1 MRVALFGGSFNPPHV
16 AHQMVA
22 LWALETQ
29 PIDEVWFVPVYKHA
43 FNKDLEA
50 FEHRVEMTRLAAERF
65 GAAAKVI
72 DAEKDNASGRTYDL
86 LVELT
91 TGDAADPSRSFRLL
105 VGTDILAESHKWH
118 RWDDVIAMAP
128 LMVIARAGHLP
139 AGQET
144 TFAAPS
150 ISSTQIRE
158 LLKAVQSGPMAERS
172 RAHDEVASL
181 LPAAVLR
188 YIDAHSLYR
197 LSR

>member
-1 MRVALFGGSFNPPHV
+1 MTAMVRIALFGGSFNPPHV

-29 PIDEVWFVPVYKHA
+29 PVDEVWFVPVYKHA
-43 FNKDLEA
+43 FNKELEP

-65 GAAAKVI
+65 GAAARVV

-86 LVELT
+86 LQTLT
-91 TGDAADPSRSFRLL
+91 KDGSRSFRLL

-139 AGQET
+139 AGHET
-144 TFAAPS
+144 SFAAPS

-158 LLKAVQSGPMAERS
+158 LLAGEQDPAATEAERAGA
-172 RAHDEVASL
+172 RDEVTSL
-181 LPAAVLR
+181 LPASVLR
-188 YIDAHSLYR
+188 YIGAHGLYR
-197 LSR
+197 

>member
-1 MRVALFGGSFNPPHV
+1 MTRVALFGGSFNPPHV

-43 FNKDLEA
+43 FNKDLVP
-50 FEHRVEMTRLAAERF
+50 FEHRVAMTRLAAARF
-65 GAAAKVI
+65 GSAARVV

-86 LVELT
+86 LTTLT
-91 TGDAADPSRSFRLL
+91 QSDAQASFRLL

-128 LMVIARAGHLP
+128 LMVIGRAGHLP
-139 AGQET
+139 AGSET
-144 TFAAPS
+144 AFAAPS

-158 LLKAVQSGPMAERS
+158 LLAREATEPA
-172 RAHDEVASL
+172 RAEVASL
-181 LPAAVLR
+181 LPASVLG
-188 YIDAHSLYR
+188 YIDAHGLYR
-197 LSR
+197 

>member
-1 MRVALFGGSFNPPHV
+1 MTRVALFGGSFNPPHV

-43 FNKDLEA
+43 FNKDLEP
-50 FEHRVEMTRLAAERF
+50 FEHRVEMTTLAAARF
-65 GAAAKVI
+65 GTAARVV

-91 TGDAADPSRSFRLL
+91 TGPSADASRSFRLL

-128 LMVIARAGHLP
+128 LMVIARAGHLE
-139 AGQET
+139 AGDET

-158 LLKAVQSGPMAERS
+158 LLARGSAEAR
-172 RAHDEVASL
+172 DEVASL
-181 LPAAVLR
+181 LPRSVLG
-188 YIDAHSLYR
+188 YIDANSLYR
-197 LSR
+197 S

>member
-1 MRVALFGGSFNPPHV
+1 MPRIAVFGGSFNPPHV

-50 FEHRVEMTRLAAERF
+50 FEHRVEMTRLAAARF
-65 GAAAKVI
+65 GPAARVV
-72 DAEKDNASGRTYDL
+72 DAEKQNASGRTYDL
-86 LVELT
+86 LLELT
-91 TGDAADPSRSFRLL
+91 KDASRSFRLL

-118 RWDDVIAMAP
+118 RWDDVVAMAP

-139 AGQET
+139 VGIET

-150 ISSTQIRE
+150 ISSTQIRD
-158 LLKAVQSGPMAERS
+158 LLGRGEAAR
-172 RAHDEVASL
+172 DEVASL
-181 LPAAVLR
+181 LPAAVLG
-188 YIDAHSLYR
+188 YIDANSLYR
-197 LSR
+197 PYR

>member
-1 MRVALFGGSFNPPHV
+1 MALFGGSFNPPHV

-29 PIDEVWFVPVYKHA
+29 PVDEVWFVPVFKHA
-43 FNKDLEA
+43 FNKDLEP
-50 FEHRVEMTRLAAERF
+50 FEHRVEMTRLAAARF
-65 GAAAKVI
+65 GAAAKVV
-72 DAEKDNASGRTYDL
+72 DAEKDNESGRTYDL
-86 LVELT
+86 LLELT
-91 TGDAADPSRSFRLL
+91 TGATADASRTFRLL

-139 AGQET
+139 AGHET

-158 LLKAVQSGPMAERS
+158 LLSETTPMVERGP
-172 RAHDEVASL
+172 AHDEVASL
-181 LPAAVLR
+181 LPASVLR
-188 YIDAHSLYR
+188 YIDAHGLYR
-197 LSR
+197 

>member
-1 MRVALFGGSFNPPHV
+1 MTRVALFGGSFNPPHV

-29 PIDEVWFVPVYKHA
+29 PIDEVWFVPVFKHA
-43 FNKDLEA
+43 FNKDLEP
-50 FEHRVEMTRLAAERF
+50 FEHRVAMTELAAARF
-65 GAAAKVI
+65 GAAVRVV

-91 TGDAADPSRSFRLL
+91 TGASADPSRSFRLL

-128 LMVIARAGHLP
+128 LMVIARAGHLE
-139 AGQET
+139 AGKET

-150 ISSTQIRE
+150 ISSTHIRE
-158 LLKAVQSGPMAERS
+158 LLAGAR
-172 RAHDEVASL
+172 RDEVASL
-181 LPAAVLR
+181 LPRSVLR
-188 YIDAHSLYR
+188 YIDDHSLYR
-197 LSR
+197 

>member
-1 MRVALFGGSFNPPHV
+1 MTRVALFGGSFNPPHV

-43 FNKDLEA
+43 FNKDLEP
-50 FEHRVEMTRLAAERF
+50 FEHRVEMTRLAAARF
-65 GAAAKVI
+65 GAAARVV

-91 TGDAADPSRSFRLL
+91 RDAALSFRLL

-128 LMVIARAGHLP
+128 LMVIARAGHLAP
-139 AGQET
+139 GQET

-150 ISSTQIRE
+150 ISSTKIRE
-158 LLKAVQSGPMAERS
+158 LLACETTPAGSDAERK
-172 RAHDEVASL
+172 RARDEVASL
-181 LPAAVLR
+181 LPASVLG
-188 YIDAHSLYR
+188 YIDAHGLYR
-197 LSR
+197 

>member
-1 MRVALFGGSFNPPHV
+1 MTRIALFGGSFNPPHV

-29 PIDEVWFVPVYKHA
+29 PIDEVWFVPVFKHA
-43 FNKDLEA
+43 FNKDLEP

-65 GAAAKVI
+65 GSAARVI
-72 DAEKDNASGRTYDL
+72 DAEKNNASGRTYDL
-86 LVELT
+86 LRELT
-91 TGDAADPSRSFRLL
+91 KDAGRSFRLL

-139 AGQET
+139 VGQET

-150 ISSTQIRE
+150 ISSTHIRA
-158 LLKAVQSGPMAERS
+158 LLAQGTAEAR
-172 RAHDEVASL
+172 DEVASL
-181 LPAAVLR
+181 LPRSVLG
-188 YIDAHSLYR
+188 YIDANSLYR
-197 LSR
+197 L

>member
-1 MRVALFGGSFNPPHV
+1 MTRIALFGGSFNPPHV

-29 PIDEVWFVPVYKHA
+29 PVDEVWFVPVYKHA

-50 FEHRVEMTRLAAERF
+50 FEHRVEMSRLAAVRF
-65 GAAAKVI
+65 GSAARIV

-91 TGDAADPSRSFRLL
+91 KDRSCSFRLL

-128 LMVIARAGHLP
+128 LMVIARAGHLAP
-139 AGQET
+139 GQET
-144 TFAAPS
+144 SFAAPS

-158 LLKAVQSGPMAERS
+158 LLARESAPTATAKERAIA
-172 RAHDEVASL
+172 RDEVASL
-181 LPAAVLR
+181 LPASVLG
-188 YIDAHSLYR
+188 YIDAHGLYR
-197 LSR
+197 

>member
-1 MRVALFGGSFNPPHV
+1 MARIALFGGSFNPPHV

-29 PIDEVWFVPVYKHA
+29 PVDEVWFVPVYKHA
-43 FNKDLEA
+43 FNKELEP
-50 FEHRVEMTRLAAERF
+50 FEHRVEMTRLAAARF
-65 GAAAKVI
+65 GEAARVV

-86 LVELT
+86 LQTLT
-91 TGDAADPSRSFRLL
+91 KDGSRSFRLL

-128 LMVIARAGHLP
+128 LMVIARAGHLAP
-139 AGQET
+139 GQET
-144 TFAAPS
+144 SFAAPS

-158 LLKAVQSGPMAERS
+158 LLAREQDPAATEAERATA
-172 RAHDEVASL
+172 RDEVSSL

-188 YIDAHSLYR
+188 YIGAHGLYR
-197 LSR
+197 